1 MYQRPMVRLE
11 RLMKWH
17 TCRLKFEEEWLGV
30 IDCDGCCE
38 QVFSV
43 PKFGIDLRVGLD
55 AGYSTWL
62 HPGTLVRRWRLA
74 IDEGNREA

>member
-1 MYQRPMVRLE
+1 
-11 RLMKWH
+11 MKWH

-43 PKFGIDLRVGLD
+43 PKFGIDCGL
-55 AGYSTWL
+55 
-62 HPGTLVRRWRLA
+62 V
-74 IDEGNREA
+74 